1 MGIETFELSIGF
13 SLYLRLLVEVRS
25 RLLRIRLFSLQV
37 LENFNKNGLDL
48 RILAQKG
55 VTIPRVL
62 DKTEKLNK
70 QFLLRKIEALP
81 PQLIDCVFEFDDTG
95 L

>member
-70 QFLLRKIEALP
+70 QFLLREIEALP
-81 PQLIDCVFEFDDTG
+81 PKLIDCVFEFDDTS

>member
-62 DKTEKLNK
+62 DEAEKLNK
-70 QFLLRKIEALP
+70 QFLLGKIETLP
-81 PQLIDCVFEFDDTG
+81 AKLIDCVFEFDDTG